1 MPSTNVPSFIQFRL
15 VASSNAPNK
24 TVGDRLTRQTD
35 RQTDYYVLSFRGHK
49 NIKTNRKFLPLSL
62 TLTLSVTLDY
72 LPGLALIQTPFLS
85 LMILFSLSTLISV
98 TGYRNGAIIDVNPQ
112 APIVLSQ
119 LTGRE
124 ETELK

>member
-62 TLTLSVTLDY
+62 TLTISVTLDY

>member
-1 MPSTNVPSFIQFRL
+1 MLQTKQWG
-15 VASSNAPNK
+15 
-24 TVGDRLTRQTD
+24 TDRQD

-49 NIKTNRKFLPLSL
+49 NFKTNRKFLPLSL
-62 TLTLSVTLDY
+62 TLTLSVTLDN
-72 LPGLALIQTPFLS
+72 LPGLAFIQTPFLS

-119 LTGRE
+119 LTGKE
-124 ETELK
+124 ETELI